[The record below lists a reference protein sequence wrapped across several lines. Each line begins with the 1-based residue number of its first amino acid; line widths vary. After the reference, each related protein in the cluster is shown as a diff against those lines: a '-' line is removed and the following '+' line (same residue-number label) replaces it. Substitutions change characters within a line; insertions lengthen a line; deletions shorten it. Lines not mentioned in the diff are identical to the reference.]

1 MCRIN
6 PGNHF
11 AKAYSDRIEQLIM
24 EQEQTGRAIFQQA
37 IDKKPE
43 KPSENTTV
51 DMERGS
57 IMMYEEMMR
66 EVWFDGKVTPEEEEE
81 LHAVRETFNIT
92 MDEHVIIE
100 RKVKLRSY
108 LDALK
113 LAWKDGVVTE
123 MERQV
128 LEMMRRR

>member
-1 MCRIN
+1 
-6 PGNHF
+6 
-11 AKAYSDRIEQLIM
+11 
-24 EQEQTGRAIFQQA
+24 
-37 IDKKPE
+37 
-43 KPSENTTV
+43 
-51 DMERGS
+51 
-57 IMMYEEMMR
+57 MR
-66 EVWFDGKVTPEEEEE
+66 RRNCI
-81 LHAVRETFNIT
+81 AVRETFNIT

-128 LEMMRRR
+128 LEMMRRRYGISNEEHVSIEQSVQEAKKGMKAKSRILIVEPDKNQLVTLMRALQSRNLKW